1 MVALSHVDLLLRDIE
16 LGVHLA
22 WSSDLS
28 VVEFGLD
35 LLALVRS
42 VQRLAIG
49 ARLLVGL
56 VSLA

>member
-1 MVALSHVDLLLRDIE
+1 LVALSHVDLLLRDIE
-16 LGVHLA
+16 LGVNLA

-28 VVEFGLD
+28 VVKFGLD
-35 LLALVRS
+35 LLAFVRS
-42 VQRLAIG
+42 IQRLAIG